1 MAEIHEHIH
10 VSTWDNFRQAADT
23 FHVAKEFER
32 TYVFR
37 GHPKAT
43 WRLQPTLHVSVTQEG
58 ALPLPS
64 PDELLRLEANLTSRF
79 QQEAPNYLS
88 PAVLLSTQA
97 TLDWWTVM
105 RHYGVPTRL
114 LDWTAS
120 FYVAAYFAAASHAKC
135 DGTIYVLQI
144 KELETAMGSKYGAG
158 ANFNPNKVECD
169 IKKPSADPILFI
181 FGRAKALLDRMI
193 VQQGGFMSSLNVATD
208 IEATLAET
216 VPRVDSNGSAALIK
230 IRIPAS
236 LKPEIVRRLRAMNV
250 TAATLFPGLD
260 GIGRTLDEIT
270 RYP

>member
-1 MAEIHEHIH
+1 MAEIHEHTG
-10 VSTWDNFRQAADT
+10 VSTWDDFRQAADT
-23 FHVAKEFER
+23 FHVAKGSER
-32 TYVFR
+32 IYVFR
-37 GHPKAT
+37 GHPNAT
-43 WRLQPTLHVSVTQEG
+43 WRLKPTLHLSVTRES

-64 PDELLRLEANLTSRF
+64 PEELLRLETNLTARF

-88 PAVLLSTQA
+88 PAVLLSTHA

-120 FYVAAYFAAASHAKC
+120 FYVAAYFATANHAQC
-135 DGTIYVLQI
+135 DGTIYVLRI
-144 KELETAMGSKYGAG
+144 EELEPAMLRKYGAG
-158 ANFNPNKVECD
+158 ADFNANKFEVE

-193 VQQGGFMSSLNVATD
+193 VQQGGFMSSQNVSTD

-216 VPRVDSNGSAALIK
+216 VPRYTSNGSDALIK